1 MYNIMSLP
9 PVNATTVALNN
20 SAPGTTELYG
30 KILLGLV
37 SGAAVII
44 GGAVIY
50 SKVNPANNSVK
61 TPVMGGARR
70 THRVRRD
77 GTRKA

>member
-1 MYNIMSLP
+1 MSLP

-30 KILLGLV
+30 KMILGL
-37 SGAAVII
+37 GAVFAVIF
-44 GGAVIY
+44 GGAIIY
-50 SKVNPANNSVK
+50 SKVNPVDNSAK
-61 TPVMGGARR
+61 TPAKGGARR
-70 THRVRRD
+70 THRVRRN